1 MGKCEGASDRRSLTS
16 TGRAAAT
23 PSTTAG
29 RTEVA
34 AAWRGRL
41 PPSPITQVLLA
52 CETRVALHGL
62 QADSA
67 RHYNGRWVQWHV
79 TAWVAL

>member
-1 MGKCEGASDRRSLTS
+1 MARLSPANVRCFVNARPRDRAGWQPT
-16 TGRAAAT
+16 AA
-23 PSTTAG
+23 
-29 RTEVA
+29 
-34 AAWRGRL
+34 
-41 PPSPITQVLLA
+41 TQVLLA

-67 RHYNGRWVQWHV
+67 RHYNGRWVQQHV